1 MTIKWYGLIVF
12 PITLEKGGT
21 KFPTM
26 KNVVVCSDAGS
37 GYKKTQLILGMINVF
52 DKSGVS
58 VFRWGFNSSGEGE
71 ISTTDGHNISVKA
84 RREMSMKGECVPT

>member
-1 MTIKWYGLIVF
+1 MN
-12 PITLEKGGT
+12 
-21 KFPTM
+21 
-26 KNVVVCSDAGS
+26 NVVLCSDAGS